1 MRLCCGASRATWSR
15 TLTRSRRASTR
26 SPSRVL
32 ACAITSRLDCIAF
45 FFRVEGLEHGARSL
59 FRASKRARSRTSC
72 RTLAR
77 AISAS
82 TPTWKEKLSTPPASS
97 YMHWPLTASKP
108 CSSQARL
115 LSHRLGRQRMFPE
128 RPSRRCIFEAHRV
141 ARELK
146 SAGDQASRSA
156 YLVPHV
162 RCRACQELRP
172 LPYPRVGLRY
182 SGPGPRVASHLMP
195 HAR

>member
-1 MRLCCGASRATWSR
+1 M
-15 TLTRSRRASTR
+15 
-26 SPSRVL
+26 
-32 ACAITSRLDCIAF
+32 
-45 FFRVEGLEHGARSL
+45 
-59 FRASKRARSRTSC
+59 FRASKRARSTTSC

-146 SAGDQASRSA
+146 SAGDQQKSGEPQWLPCAACPLQSVSGAAASALSTRWPQILRSWA
-156 YLVPHV
+156 TRRQPPYAARSLSRV
-162 RCRACQELRP
+162 RSRGLCYVHARALDAP
-172 LPYPRVGLRY
+172 ALH
-182 SGPGPRVASHLMP
+182 SAMVASTGGVSL
-195 HAR
+195 